1 MWGQFHPSATTSH
14 CVPTAWFVIIR
25 VAPPAWRMSHLHPV
39 LPAWRS
45 YLMYSALPAWR
56 LDHVHYALP
65 AWRSDHVHPD
75 LLAPACLLPSDPP
88 SILPQSQGTMTGPA
102 NVRNSL
108 IPTLIPWVPQESRP
122 LSWSFPVPLVPPPAH
137 SFGSSGFPLL
147 LSLLWIPANALH
159 AIFLPFRM
167 LAWQSLSP
175 RRTSRPYHQRLVI
188 FLQSGHGAASPCQ
201 SPPLPPLP
209 SGVSVD
215 PAAQLRPT

>member
-45 YLMYSALPAWR
+45 YHMYSALPAWR

-201 SPPLPPLP
+201 SPPLPPPP